1 MPPRRTSPLRSRT
14 RSASSI
20 PRDTH
25 ARAPLVLVLGG
36 ISSGKSAAAENRAL
50 ELSGGRARPIYI
62 ATADAQQSA
71 ADPEMMAR
79 IRRHRARR
87 GNRWRLVEAP
97 RDLVAALDEAA
108 ASGAAILVDCLT
120 LWLGNLLA
128 AEANLAA
135 EEKRLLAALKR
146 ARGPVVLVSGE
157 AGLGG
162 IAANALARRFADA
175 QGRLNQAVA
184 KIATEV
190 VLVAAGMPLVLKN
203 EKGHI

>member
-14 RSASSI
+14 RNASTARES
-20 PRDTH
+20 H

-36 ISSGKSAAAENRAL
+36 ISSGKSAYAEKRAL
-50 ELSGGRARPIYI
+50 DLSGRARPLYI
-62 ATADAQQSA
+62 ATADTGQSA
-71 ADPEMMAR
+71 ADPEMAAR

-97 RDLVAALDEAA
+97 HDLAAALDEAGTR
-108 ASGAAILVDCLT
+108 SAAILVDCLT

-128 AEANLAA
+128 ADANLAA
-135 EEKRLLAALKR
+135 EEKRLLVALKR
-146 ARGPVVLVSGE
+146 ARAPIVLVSGE

-175 QGRLNQAVA
+175 QGALNQAIA

-190 VLVAAGMPLVLKN
+190 VLVAAGVPLVLKH
-203 EKGHI
+203 EKGRI

>member
-1 MPPRRTSPLRSRT
+1 MPPRRTSSLRSRT
-14 RSASSI
+14 RSASI
-20 PRDTH
+20 ARDAH

-36 ISSGKSAAAENRAL
+36 ISSGKSAYAEKRAL
-50 ELSGGRARPIYI
+50 ELSGRARPVYI
-62 ATADAQQSA
+62 ATADAAQSA
-71 ADPEMMAR
+71 ADPEMMAH
-79 IRRHRARR
+79 IRRHRIRR
-87 GNRWRLVEAP
+87 GNRWRLIEAP
-97 RDLVAALDEAA
+97 HDLAAALDKAA
-108 ASGAAILVDCLT
+108 ASDAAILVDCLT

-135 EEKRLLAALKR
+135 EEKRLLTALKR
-146 ARGPVVLVSGE
+146 ARAPIVLVSGE

-175 QGRLNQAVA
+175 QGALNQRVA

-203 EKGHI
+203 EKGRI